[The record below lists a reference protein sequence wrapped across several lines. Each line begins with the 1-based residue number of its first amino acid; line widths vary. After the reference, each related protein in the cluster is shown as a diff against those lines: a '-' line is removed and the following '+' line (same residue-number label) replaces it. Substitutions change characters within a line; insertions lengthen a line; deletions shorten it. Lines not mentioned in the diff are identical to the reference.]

1 MDRTSAELIALAD
14 ISIFRVETQSTAEDR
29 KSLLKVQNFI
39 RQRCPEYGYLEVGSH
54 LGGSLL
60 PYLLDDRCVSVISC
74 DPRPVAMSDER
85 GALEYVGNSTRRM
98 ISTLKAAGGSDIIAK
113 LTTFELDISDIDP
126 AQIGAPIH
134 IAFIDAEH
142 TNRAAFRDFLQ
153 AFKLVN
159 RDALIVFHDLNI
171 LVDALC
177 NVEAFLKFVNV
188 KHHVFY
194 LADHVFVVALGKL
207 AEPAVSELGPAALNP
222 QEFYVSAKQE
232 LTAEILANLS
242 PELAEARQEAA
253 KLGRLAGE
261 QTQHIANLVHKLAD
275 ARANVHRHRQRT
287 AKIKGD
293 LRRGRARA
301 KRLKEEIL
309 ALRHNRLL
317 PKLRYRIITPFKRL
331 FQGRTG
337 SSEPQAN
344 RRA

>member
-1 MDRTSAELIALAD
+1 
-14 ISIFRVETQSTAEDR
+14 
-29 KSLLKVQNFI
+29 
-39 RQRCPEYGYLEVGSH
+39 
-54 LGGSLL
+54 
-60 PYLLDDRCVSVISC
+60 
-74 DPRPVAMSDER
+74 MSDER

-177 NVEAFLKFVNV
+177 NVEAFLKFVDV

-207 AEPAVSELGPAALNP
+207 AEPAVAELGPAALNP
-222 QEFYVSAKQE
+222 QEFYVSAKRE

-242 PELAEARQEAA
+242 PELAEARQE
-253 KLGRLAGE
+253 KLQSWADW
-261 QTQHIANLVHKLAD
+261 LVNKLNTLPTLCINSPVPGAS
-275 ARANVHRHRQRT
+275 VHRHRQRT

-293 LRRGRARA
+293 LRKGARA
-301 KRLKEEIL
+301 GKEAKGRDSRAKAQSL
-309 ALRHNRLL
+309 AAEVEVPNYHAVQTV
-317 PKLRYRIITPFKRL
+317 I
-331 FQGRTG
+331 
-337 SSEPQAN
+337 SSAHWIE
-344 RRA
+344 RAAS